1 MKVVLLENQINLILD
16 SLKCYSKFSDKKQL
30 IYSTYE
36 SLFNQ
41 LIEKTAEKSSDLEC
55 NKIVTK
61 M

>member
-16 SLKCYSKFSDKKQL
+16 SLKYYSKFSDKKQL
-30 IYSTYE
+30 IYATYE

>member
-1 MKVVLLENQINLILD
+1 MKIILLENQINLILD
-16 SLKCYSKFSDKKQL
+16 SLKFYSKNSDKKQL
-30 IYSTYE
+30 IYATYE

-41 LIEKTAEKSSDLEC
+41 LIEKTTEKSTETEC